1 MTKKSRKFAG
11 VFAAMALV
19 GALAGCGGDSSSSD
33 SADAGSEETTEVA
46 SGTSCT
52 EPLNI
57 GVAAIT
63 MQSPAVTSMLN
74 TINRAAEILGW
85 NVEVLDA
92 NGDPSKMDAD
102 ISAFANKGV
111 DAILDI
117 AEAPAQAPNGFQL
130 ARDKGIPIFNIGG
143 PLVDPDG
150 YFEATYAPDDEKMSK
165 LLAEQMIKDF
175 ADTPGVAL
183 SLNAS
188 GIPALAIRRE
198 VLGRETEGK
207 GITVKVDHE
216 TDMTNPVEDT
226 IKAVSNY
233 LQANPDINIVWATQ
247 DFEFVSSVN
256 TIKSQGLQK
265 TAVYS
270 YYPVADAFEVMR
282 NWKEGDAPL
291 AAVDQ
296 PITNVGWYAFDSL
309 VNRCVGVENWVTDMS
324 IKELPTTLV
333 TPANVPTEDVLPY
346 EDFEPFFVER
356 WTAAGQ
362 L

>member
-1 MTKKSRKFAG
+1 MKKIGKYVS
-11 VFAAMALV
+11 ALAT
-19 GALAGCGGDSSSSD
+19 GALLITLASCGSDDGATESADSS
-33 SADAGSEETTEVA
+33 VA
-46 SGTSCT
+46 AATGTKCT

-63 MQSPAVTSMLN
+63 MQSPAVTSMIN

-92 NGDPSKMDAD
+92 NGDPSKMEAD
-102 ISAFANKGV
+102 ISGFVNKGV

-117 AEAPAQAPNGFQL
+117 AEAPAQAPLGMQA
-130 ARDKGIPIFNIGG
+130 AREKNIPIFNIGG

-150 YFEATYAPDDEKMSK
+150 YFAATYAPDDEKMSI
-165 LLAEQMIKDF
+165 LLAEQMVKDLESMGGK
-175 ADTPGVAL
+175 GVAL
-183 SLNAS
+183 SLDAS
-188 GIPALAIRRE
+188 GIPALAIRTE
-198 VLGRETEGK
+198 VLARETAGK
-207 GITVKVDHE
+207 GITVKVNHE

-233 LQANPDINIVWATQ
+233 LQANPDINVIFATQ
-247 DFEFVSSVN
+247 DFEFVSSINAVA
-256 TIKSQGLQK
+256 SQGLQK

-270 YYPVADAFEVMR
+270 YYPVADAFQVMR
-282 NWKEGDAPL
+282 DWKEGDAPI

-324 IKELPTTLV
+324 LKELPTTLV
-333 TPANVPTEDVLPY
+333 TPANVPADDVLPY